1 MDISIDFVCEKNR
14 VKVMQYVNFFYSCT
28 WYTGLNF
35 VNTQYSKC
43 VNTCTFKIKTL
54 TKVNYCREFRIR
66 AVIHIIFFLHYCPFR
81 CHMQQ
86 PASRN
91 IFGNTEILEK
101 KKKRFKL
108 IYGFQQ
114 NFDMKRLAS

>member
-14 VKVMQYVNFFYSCT
+14 VKVMQYVHFFYSCT

-66 AVIHIIFFLHYCPFR
+66 AVIHIIFFYIIVHLGVTCNSLLPETF
-81 CHMQQ
+81 
-86 PASRN
+86 
-91 IFGNTEILEK
+91 
-101 KKKRFKL
+101 
-108 IYGFQQ
+108 
-114 NFDMKRLAS
+114 LAIQKF